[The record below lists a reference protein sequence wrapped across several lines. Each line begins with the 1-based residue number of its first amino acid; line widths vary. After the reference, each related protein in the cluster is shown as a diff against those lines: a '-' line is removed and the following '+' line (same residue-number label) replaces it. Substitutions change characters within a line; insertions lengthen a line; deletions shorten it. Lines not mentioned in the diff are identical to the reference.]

1 MSEQKQF
8 FIDSISYHFNLRNP
22 KEEKPTPIYMVI
34 RLDGKQYK
42 YPLGCKVIPSQWDK
56 RKERPFISPYI
67 SKLDNHNNFI
77 IINEIALRKTWFF
90 DAISYI
96 CNNGLTDLLEV
107 KKVID
112 GRFKNIRSMAR
123 KRENALIELGN
134 LIEAQRM
141 GEDSKYGYQS
151 ELKCFTKFINEEK
164 GKNILEWEEIT
175 LPLMKEYEKWLNTL
189 KVKHKITHEMVSYED
204 NTIIGKKGKIYTIL
218 TYADSNGKIDLQ
230 KTNLYKFKGK
240 EQKDHVEDNQ
250 IYLTEEEWDRIKSLN
265 LSNELDN
272 KVRDL
277 FCFQCEVGQRYEDIN
292 ELEPIIKENKIK
304 IFQKKSKRT
313 IYAPLTDLAKEILNR
328 YNYKLPKINIQKA
341 NKALKEI
348 AKLAGINHKER
359 IVEMRGGNPY
369 IYEVEAWQIVGTHT
383 ARRSFISNG
392 LKTTDSN
399 VLRKITGH
407 STDSAFNRYN
417 RMSSE
422 DAADVIINNQEE
434 AKQTRPSSTP
444 NATLQ
449 YMEEKVKEIFS
460 LKNDNEKQQYLI
472 NQLEQAL
479 KEQKR
484 IADTYKDYAD
494 VFTPEEYSDRIT
506 ELAMDAEMEE
516 AFTEHKRWGE

>member
-8 FIDSISYHFNLRNP
+8 FVDSISYHFNLRNP
-22 KEEKPTPIYMVI
+22 KGEKPTPIYMVI
-34 RLDGKQYK
+34 RLEGKQYK
-42 YPLGCKVIPSQWDK
+42 YPLGCKIIPSQWDK
-56 RKERPFISPYI
+56 RKERPFISPYL
-67 SKLDNHNNFI
+67 SELDNRNNFI
-77 IINEIALRKTWFF
+77 IINKITLMKTLFF
-90 DAISYI
+90 DVKSYI
-96 CNNGLTDLLEV
+96 CNNQTDLMGI
-107 KKVID
+107 KKIID
-112 GRFKNIRSMAR
+112 EKFGKGNRMTR
-123 KRENALIELGN
+123 KKENALIELGK

-151 ELKCFTKFINEEK
+151 ELKCFTKFIEKK

-189 KVKHKITHEMVSYED
+189 KVKHRITHEMVSYED

-292 ELEPIIKENKIK
+292 GLEPIIKENKIK
-304 IFQKKSKRT
+304 IFQKKTKRT

-328 YNYKLPKINIQKA
+328 YNYKLPKISIQKA
-341 NKALKEI
+341 NKSLKEI

-407 STDSAFNRYN
+407 STDSAFSRYN

-422 DAADVIINNQEE
+422 DAADVIINNQEDS
-434 AKQTRPSSTP
+434 KQTLPSSTP
-444 NATLQ
+444 DATFQ
-449 YMEEKVKEIFS
+449 FMEKKITEILL
-460 LKNDNEKQQYLI
+460 LKGDNEKQRHLI
-472 NQLEQAL
+472 NQLEQDL
-479 KEQKR
+479 REQKQL
-484 IADTYKDYAD
+484 TEHYKDFAD
-494 VFTPEEYSDRIT
+494 MLTPEEYSDRIT